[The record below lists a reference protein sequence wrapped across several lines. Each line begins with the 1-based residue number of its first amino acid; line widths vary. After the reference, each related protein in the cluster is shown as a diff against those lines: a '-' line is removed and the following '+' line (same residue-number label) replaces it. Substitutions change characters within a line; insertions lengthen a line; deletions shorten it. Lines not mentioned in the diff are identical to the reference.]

1 MRVVQ
6 FRACGGPE
14 VLQWGDASDPRAGPG
29 RIRVAVRD
37 AGVNPVDWKTFAGTI
52 SGGRWGN
59 LREAD
64 RG

>member
-1 MRVVQ
+1 MQVVQ
-6 FRACGGPE
+6 FSSCGGPE

-29 RIRVAVRD
+29 RIRVAVRA

-52 SGGRWGN
+52 SGDQWGD